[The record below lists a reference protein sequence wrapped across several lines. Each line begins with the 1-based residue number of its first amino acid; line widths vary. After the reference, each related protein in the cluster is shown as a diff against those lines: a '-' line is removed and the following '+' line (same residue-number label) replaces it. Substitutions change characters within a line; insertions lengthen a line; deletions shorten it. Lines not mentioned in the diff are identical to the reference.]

1 MYYTCRFVLHIKN
14 TSLWAYDVKHKT
26 KIYRVVTSIPIEK

>member
-1 MYYTCRFVLHIKN
+1 MPICLAHKN

-26 KIYRVVTSIPIEK
+26 KIYHIVTSIPIEK